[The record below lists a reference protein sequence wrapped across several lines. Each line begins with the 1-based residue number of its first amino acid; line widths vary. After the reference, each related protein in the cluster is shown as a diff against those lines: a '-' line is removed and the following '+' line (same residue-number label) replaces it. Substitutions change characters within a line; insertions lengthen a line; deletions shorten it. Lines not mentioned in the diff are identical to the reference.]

1 MNLFLTLTPTFVVG
15 VLVCVGVVLLLL
27 SLLCICVCLV
37 LGSSWDDS
45 VGILLWYVLYIYV
58 KLSGMYTH
66 KYICVYFCCNTADA
80 MRN

>member
-27 SLLCICVCLV
+27 SLLCICLV
-37 LGSSWDDS
+37 IGSSWDDS